1 MMSHWRPQFEAALAK
16 LARISSALDER
27 GIRPPILVGGGAVE
41 LYTQGAVNTGD
52 FDLVT
57 ARQEDLEVMLVAH
70 GFVRPSGPG
79 TALRGWIH
87 PDLMLGFEV
96 VGSRLLDGLGNPDL
110 IRIVDIA
117 DHGSIAVIAV
127 EDLIADRMGQYAS
140 GSAPEMLVQ
149 ARALFKLSKGLDVDY
164 MDQRI
169 RTETALTYGIQDL
182 EDPA

>member
-1 MMSHWRPQFEAALAK
+1 MCRWRPQFEAALAK
-16 LARISSALDER
+16 LAQISSALDER
-27 GIRPPILVGGGAVE
+27 GIRPPILVGGAAVE

-57 ARQEDLEVMLVAH
+57 SRQEEFEDTLVEH

-96 VGSRLLDGLGNPDL
+96 VGSRLLDGLGNRDL
-110 IRIVDIA
+110 VRIVDVG
-117 DHGSIAVIAV
+117 DHGSIAVIAI

-140 GSAPEMLVQ
+140 GSATEMFGQ
-149 ARALFKLSKGLDVDY
+149 ALALFKLSKGLDLDY
-164 MDQRI
+164 MNNRI
-169 RTETALTYGIQDL
+169 RTETAQSYGVQDL
-182 EDPA
+182 EDQA